1 MLIPIK
7 CFNCGKV
14 LANKYGFYL
23 RQVHEKKLELCK
35 DPAKVMY
42 FTSKT
47 DAREK
52 TVEGKVLDEMGLHSA
67 CCRQVML
74 CHVDII

>member
-7 CFNCGKV
+7 CFNCGNV

-23 RQVHEKKLELCK
+23 RQVHEKKLQQCK
-35 DPAKVMY
+35 DPSKVLY

-47 DAREK
+47 NAGEK
-52 TVEGKVLDEMGLHSA
+52 TIEGKVLDEMGLRSA